1 MTAESQ
7 DLRSDSSIGY
17 FGIRLLPEP
26 SLNRFAV
33 RIATLLAP
41 TALGAQ
47 GMSPAPAN
55 DIRPSIPLNGSQL
68 RAEAALD
75 TAALNTLKWREVGPF
90 RGGRSVAV
98 AGSAARPNEYYM
110 GTVGGGVFKTLDGGQ
125 SWAAITDKYFG
136 GTIGGI
142 AVAPS
147 SPDVVYVGGGEYALR
162 GNVSHGEGVWK
173 STDAGKTWTSLGL
186 KLTRQISRV
195 LVHPTN
201 PAIVYVAAQ
210 GNVWAPTPER
220 GVYRSRDGGKNWS
233 KILFRND
240 STGAADL
247 AFDPSNPDVLY
258 AAFWQA
264 GRTPWMLNSGGAG
277 SGVFKSTNGGDT
289 WTNISHNPGMPAGIF
304 GNIGLTVS
312 AANHNRVFAIIEAD
326 SGGVY
331 RSDDAGATWQRTNAD
346 RSLRQRAWYYS
357 KIHADPQDTNVV
369 YVNNVNFNKSTDGG
383 KTFRPVRGIPH
394 GDSHDFWIAP
404 NDNKRMIESDDGGAS
419 VSTDGGRTWSDED
432 FATAQFYHV
441 ITTNHFPY
449 QICGAQQDNST
460 LCGPSR
466 KAGGI
471 DVRDWVEAG
480 GGESGYIASRADDPD
495 VVYAGSYGALLTRKD
510 LRTGLT
516 RNINP
521 WPDNPMGHSAIDLK
535 YRFQWTYPIV
545 LSPHNPS
552 VLYATSNYVH
562 RTTNDGQSWDVISPD
577 LTRND
582 PKTLGPS
589 GGPLTKD
596 QTSVEYYGVIFA
608 FAESPKQKG
617 VLWAGSDDGLIH
629 VSRDN
634 GKTWQNVTPK
644 DMAIYTRVSLIEPS
658 RYAAGTAYVAANR
671 FQLDDMRPYL
681 WKTSDFGATWK
692 RIDAGI
698 DATEFTRAIREDDE
712 RQGQLYVG
720 TERGVWFSH
729 DDGSSWQRLQL
740 NLPPV
745 PVHDLAVKE
754 GDLIA
759 ATHGRSFWV
768 IDDIS
773 ALRQMTPALT
783 AEDAHLFK
791 PRDAYRVSFGG
802 GRGGGGGGRG
812 AAPGAVAGPP
822 VHPIAASPAGGPVVS
837 YWLKRPSREVVLEFM
852 DAKGKLIRSFTSKQD
867 SATAA
872 DSVARAARSRV
883 RVDSL
888 VKSGISSDSAE
899 RLVRRTATTSDAAP
913 AFDEDGPI
921 RTPPPPRVPNKAG
934 INAFNWNM
942 RYPDASTFEGLIM
955 WAGGT
960 QGPTA
965 PPGTYQV
972 RMIVD
977 GKPVGTQSFGL
988 KKDPRTKATAADLA
1002 AQFAFLINVRD
1013 RTTAANDAVKTVRW
1027 VKSQLDD
1034 REKRLT
1040 GQAKSDFQAQAAP
1053 LRAELSVV
1061 EDSVYQTKNR
1071 SGQDPLNYPIRLN
1084 NKIAALAG
1092 VAGSAEA
1099 APTKQTTDVYTGL
1112 SKQLDVE
1119 LVQMKKVLDT
1129 RLPSIN
1135 LLLRKSSLPE
1145 IVPRP
1150 ADVPAPPGTISDDV
1164 E

>member
-1 MTAESQ
+1 M
-7 DLRSDSSIGY
+7 RST
-17 FGIRLLPEP
+17 F
-26 SLNRFAV
+26 FCA
-33 RIATLLAP
+33 LLAC
-41 TALGAQ
+41 
-47 GMSPAPAN
+47 S
-55 DIRPSIPLNGSQL
+55 PSISVIAAQAPLPTMP
-68 RAEAALD
+68 LD
-75 TAALNTLKWREVGPF
+75 TLALRTLRWREAGPF

-98 AGSAARPNEYYM
+98 AGSDARPGEYYM
-110 GTVGGGVFKTLDGGQ
+110 GTTGGGVFKTLDAGE
-125 SWAAITDKYFG
+125 SWAPITDKYFG

-142 AVAPS
+142 AVSPS
-147 SPDVVYVGGGEYALR
+147 NPDVVYVGGGEYPMR

-173 STDAGKTWTSLGL
+173 SVDAGKTWTSLGL
-186 KLTRQISRV
+186 TLTRQVSRV

-201 PAIVYVAAQ
+201 PDVVYVAAQ
-210 GNVWAPTPER
+210 GNIWAPTPDR
-220 GVYRSRDGGKNWS
+220 GVYRSKDGGRNWE

-247 AFDPSNPDVLY
+247 VFDPSNPSVLY

-264 GRTPWMLNSGGAG
+264 GRTPWMLNSGGRG
-277 SGVFKSTNGGDT
+277 SGVFKSTDGGDH
-289 WTNISHNPGMPAGIF
+289 WTDISHNPGMPEGIF

-312 AANHNRVFAIIEAD
+312 PANHNRVFALIEAD

-331 RSDDAGATWQRTNAD
+331 RSDNAGATWTRVNAD
-346 RSLRQRAWYYS
+346 RALRQRAWYYS
-357 KIHADPQDTNVV
+357 KIHADPKDTNIV

-394 GDSHDFWIAP
+394 SDSHDFWIAS
-404 NDNKRMIESDDGGAS
+404 NNNQRMIEADDGGAS
-419 VSTDGGRTWSDED
+419 VSNDGGKTWSEQD

-480 GGESGYIASRADDPD
+480 GGESGYIASRSDNPD

-510 LRTGLT
+510 LRTGLS

-545 LSPHNPS
+545 LSPFSPN

-617 VLWAGSDDGLIH
+617 VLWAGSDDGLVH

-634 GKTWQNVTPK
+634 GKSWQNVTPK
-644 DMAIYTRVSLIEPS
+644 DMAIYTRVSIIEPS
-658 RYAAGTAYVAANR
+658 RYNAGTAYVAANR
-671 FQLDDMRPYL
+671 FQLDDMKPYL
-681 WKTSDFGATWK
+681 WKTSDFGTTWK

-698 DATEFTRAIREDDE
+698 DQAEFTRAIREDDE

-729 DDGSSWQRLQL
+729 DDGASWQRLQL

-773 ALRQMTPALT
+773 SLRQLTPAVT
-783 AEDAHLFK
+783 QKDAFLFK

-802 GRGGGGGGRG
+802 RGGGGGGGG
-812 AAPGAVAGPP
+812 AAAAAGPA
-822 VHPIAASPAGGPVVS
+822 VHPIAASPNGGPVVS

-852 DAKGKLIRSFTSKQD
+852 DASGTLIRSFTSRQD
-867 SATAA
+867 SVTAA
-872 DSVARAARSRV
+872 DSIARGGRPAAAA
-883 RVDSL
+883 
-888 VKSGISSDSAE
+888 GQPAAE
-899 RLVRRTATTSDAAP
+899 
-913 AFDEDGPI
+913 EDGPV
-921 RTPPPPRVPNKAG
+921 RTPPAPRVANKAG
-934 INAFNWNM
+934 INSFAWNM
-942 RYPDASTFEGLIM
+942 RYPDASSFEGLIM
-955 WAGGT
+955 WAAGT
-960 QGPTA
+960 QGPVA
-965 PPGTYQV
+965 PPGTYKV

-977 GKPVGTQSFGL
+977 GQPVGTEPFVL
-988 KKDPRTKATAADLA
+988 KKDPRTKATQADLD
-1002 AQFAFLINVRD
+1002 AQFAFLQQIRT
-1013 RTTAANDAVKTVRW
+1013 RTTEANDAVKTIRW
-1027 VKSQLDD
+1027 IKAQLDD
-1034 REKRLT
+1034 REKRMT
-1040 GQAKSDFQAQAAP
+1040 GQAQADFHAMAAR
-1053 LRAELSVV
+1053 LRDELSVV

-1099 APTKQTTDVYTGL
+1099 RPTKQTSDVMTVL
-1112 SKQLDVE
+1112 STQLAGE
-1119 LVQMKKVLDT
+1119 LGKMKKSLNS
-1129 RLPSIN
+1129 RLPEIN
-1135 LLLRKSSLPE
+1135 ATLRKVDLPE
-1145 IVPRP
+1145 IVARP
-1150 ADVPAPPGTISDDV
+1150 ADVPAAPGTISEVDADPD
-1164 E
+1164 

>member
-1 MTAESQ
+1 MTRILFRAAA
-7 DLRSDSSIGY
+7 LGAL
-17 FGIRLLPEP
+17 FGP
-26 SLNRFAV
+26 
-33 RIATLLAP
+33 LA
-41 TALGAQ
+41 ALGAQ
-47 GMSPAPAN
+47 RMTPAPAN
-55 DIRPSIPLNGSQL
+55 DTRPSIPLDPGQVRGSSM
-68 RAEAALD
+68 LD
-75 TAALNTLKWREVGPF
+75 TAALNTLKWRELGPF

-98 AGSAARPNEYYM
+98 TGSAARPNEYYM
-110 GTVGGGVFKTLDGGQ
+110 GTTGGGVFKSLDGGQ
-125 SWAAITDKYFG
+125 SWAAVTDKYFG
-136 GTIGGI
+136 GTIGAI
-142 AVAPS
+142 AVSAS
-147 SPDVVYVGGGEYALR
+147 NPDIVYVGGGEYALR

-201 PAIVYVAAQ
+201 PEIVYVAAQ
-210 GNVWAPTPER
+210 GNVWAPTPDR
-220 GVYRSRDGGKNWS
+220 GIYRSRDGGKNWS
-233 KILFRND
+233 KVLFRND
-240 STGAADL
+240 STGASDL
-247 AFDPSNPDVLY
+247 VFDPANPNVLY
-258 AAFWQA
+258 AAFWQV

-277 SGVFKSTNGGDT
+277 SGVFKSTDGGDT
-289 WTNISHNPGMPAGIF
+289 WRDISHNPGMPAGIF

-312 AANHNRVFAIIEAD
+312 AANPNRVFAIIEAD

-331 RSDDAGATWQRTNAD
+331 RSDDGGATWMHTNAD

-357 KIHADPQDTNVV
+357 KIHADPKDTNVV

-404 NDNKRMIESDDGGAS
+404 NDNKRMIEADDGGGS
-419 VSTDGGRTWSDED
+419 VSTDGGRTWTDED

-449 QICGAQQDNST
+449 HICGAQQDNST

-480 GGESGYIASRADDPD
+480 GGESGYIASRSDEPD

-545 LSPHNPS
+545 LSPFNPN

-562 RTTNDGQSWDVISPD
+562 RTTNDGQSWEVISPD

-617 VLWAGSDDGLIH
+617 VLWAGSDDGLVH

-644 DMAIYTRVSLIEPS
+644 DMAVYTRVSIIEPS
-658 RYAAGTAYVAANR
+658 RYNAGTAYIAANR
-671 FQLDDMRPYL
+671 FQLDDMKPYL
-681 WKTSDFGATWK
+681 WKTTDFGKSWM

-698 DATEFTRAIREDDE
+698 DPTEFTRAIREDDE
-712 RQGQLYVG
+712 KQGLLYVG
-720 TERGVWFSH
+720 TERGVWFSN
-729 DDGSSWQRLQL
+729 DDGRDWQRLQL

-745 PVHDLAVKE
+745 PVHDIAVRE

-759 ATHGRSFWV
+759 ATHGRSFWI

-773 ALRQMTPALT
+773 ALRQLTPTLT
-783 AEDAHLFK
+783 AQDAHLFK
-791 PRDAYRVSFGG
+791 PRDAYRVSFAS
-802 GRGGGGGGRG
+802 GRGGGGGGG
-812 AAPGAVAGPP
+812 AGAGAPAGPP
-822 VHPIAASPAGGPVVS
+822 VHPVAASPAGGPVVS
-837 YWLKRPSREVVLEFM
+837 YWLKRPAREVVLEFM
-852 DAKGKLIRSFTSKQD
+852 DAKGKLIKSFTSKQD
-867 SATAA
+867 SVMAA
-872 DSVARAARSRV
+872 DSVTRAARTRT

-888 VKSGISSDSAE
+888 TKTGISADSAE
-899 RLVRRTATTSDAAP
+899 RLVRRTAGAGAGNAGTAP
-913 AFDEDGPI
+913 GAEDDGPS
-921 RTPPPPRVPNKAG
+921 RTPPPPRVPNKVG

-955 WAGGT
+955 WAAGT

-977 GKPVGTQSFGL
+977 GSPVATQSFAL

-1002 AQFAFLINVRD
+1002 AQFAFLVNVRD
-1013 RTTAANDAVKTVRW
+1013 RTTAANDAVKTIRW
-1027 VKSQLDD
+1027 VKSQLAD
-1034 REKRLT
+1034 RERKLT
-1040 GQAKSDFQAQAAP
+1040 GQAKTDFQSQATP
-1053 LRAELSVV
+1053 LRTELSVV
-1061 EDSVYQTKNR
+1061 EDSIYQTKNR

-1099 APTKQTTDVYTGL
+1099 VPTKQTTDVYSGL
-1112 SKQLDVE
+1112 SKQLDGE
-1119 LVQMKKVLDT
+1119 LTKMKKALDS
-1129 RLPSIN
+1129 RLPAVN
-1135 LLLRKSSLPE
+1135 ATLRKAGLPE

-1150 ADVPAPPGTISDDV
+1150 ADVPAPPGTISDNDDADPDGL
-1164 E
+1164 

>member
-1 MTAESQ
+1 
-7 DLRSDSSIGY
+7 L
-17 FGIRLLPEP
+17 IRRFV
-26 SLNRFAV
+26 RFAAFLV
-33 RIATLLAP
+33 PAALA
-41 TALGAQ
+41 AQ
-47 GMSPAPAN
+47 GKAPAPAN
-55 DIRPSIPLNGSQL
+55 DIRPSIPLNGPQL
-68 RAEAALD
+68 RAADVLD

-125 SWAAITDKYFG
+125 SWAAVTDKYFG

-142 AVAPS
+142 AVSPS

-201 PAIVYVAAQ
+201 PDVVYIAAQ

-220 GVYRSRDGGKNWS
+220 GIYRSRDGGRNWS
-233 KILFRND
+233 KVLFRND
-240 STGAADL
+240 STGASDL
-247 AFDPSNPDVLY
+247 AFDPSNPNVLY
-258 AAFWQA
+258 ASFWQA
-264 GRTPWMLNSGGAG
+264 GRTPWMLNSGGEG
-277 SGVFKSTNGGDT
+277 SGVFKSTDGGDT
-289 WTNISHNPGMPAGIF
+289 WTNISHNPGMPSGIF

-331 RSDDAGATWQRTNAD
+331 RSDNAGATWTRTNAD

-357 KIHADPQDTNVV
+357 KIHADPQDTNIV

-404 NDNKRMIESDDGGAS
+404 NDNKRFIEGDDGGAS
-419 VSTDGGRTWSDED
+419 VSTDGGKTWSDED

-441 ITTNHFPY
+441 IATNHFPY

-545 LSPHNPS
+545 LSPHNPN

-582 PKTLGPS
+582 PKTLGAS

-634 GKTWQNVTPK
+634 GKSWKNVTPK

-658 RYAAGTAYVAANR
+658 RYNAGTAYVAANR
-671 FQLDDMRPYL
+671 FQLDDMKPYL
-681 WKTSDFGATWK
+681 WKTSDFGTTWT

-729 DDGSSWQRLQL
+729 DDGASWQRLQL

-745 PVHDLAVKE
+745 PVHDLAIKD

-773 ALRQMTPALT
+773 ALRQMTPTLT
-783 AEDAHLFK
+783 SEDAHLFK

-802 GRGGGGGGRG
+802 GRGGGGGGG
-812 AAPGAVAGPP
+812 ATPGPAAGPA
-822 VHPIAASPAGGPVVS
+822 VHPIAASPTGGPVAN
-837 YWLKRPSREVVLEFM
+837 YWLKRANREVVLEFM

-872 DSVARAARSRV
+872 DSVTRSARSRA

-888 VKSGISSDSAE
+888 VKSGIAADSAD
-899 RLVRRTATTSDAAP
+899 RMVRRTAVTPDAGA
-913 AFDEDGPI
+913 ALDEDGPI
-921 RTPPPPRVPNKAG
+921 RTPPAPRVPNKAG

-977 GKPVGTQSFGL
+977 GKPIGTQSFVL
-988 KKDPRTKATAADLA
+988 KKDPRTKATAEDLA
-1002 AQFAFLINVRD
+1002 SQFAFLINVRD

-1040 GQAKSDFQAQAAP
+1040 GQAKADFQAQAGV

-1112 SKQLDVE
+1112 SRQLDVE
-1119 LVQMKKVLDT
+1119 LTKMKKTLDT
-1129 RLPSIN
+1129 RLPAIN
-1135 LLLRKSSLPE
+1135 LLLRRATLPE

-1150 ADVPAPPGTISDDV
+1150 ADVPSPPGTISDDV
-1164 E
+1164 

>member
-1 MTAESQ
+1 M
-7 DLRSDSSIGY
+7 
-17 FGIRLLPEP
+17 IRRLVC
-26 SLNRFAV
+26 S
-33 RIATLLAP
+33 
-41 TALGAQ
+41 TALLVPAALAAQ
-47 GMSPAPAN
+47 GKAPSPAN
-55 DIRPSIPLNGSQL
+55 DIRPSIPVNGPRL
-68 RAEAALD
+68 GAGDAID

-110 GTVGGGVFKTLDGGQ
+110 GTTGGGVFKTLDGGQ
-125 SWAAITDKYFG
+125 SWAPVTDKYFG

-147 SPDVVYVGGGEYALR
+147 NPDVVYVGGGEYALR

-201 PAIVYVAAQ
+201 PDVVYVAAQ

-233 KILFRND
+233 KVLFRND
-240 STGAADL
+240 STGASDL
-247 AFDPSNPDVLY
+247 AFDPSNPNVLY

-264 GRTPWMLNSGGAG
+264 GRTPWMLNSGGEG
-277 SGVFKSTNGGDT
+277 SGVFKSTDGGDT
-289 WTNISHNPGMPAGIF
+289 WTNISHNPGMPSGIF

-331 RSDDAGATWQRTNAD
+331 RSDDAGATWTRTNAD

-394 GDSHDFWIAP
+394 GDSHDFWVAP

-419 VSTDGGRTWSDED
+419 VSTDGGRTWSEQD

-441 ITTNHFPY
+441 LATNHFPY

-545 LSPHNPS
+545 LSPFSPN

-562 RTTNDGQSWDVISPD
+562 RTTNDGQSWEVISPD

-582 PKTLGPS
+582 PKTLGAS

-634 GKTWQNVTPK
+634 GKSWKNVTPK

-658 RYAAGTAYVAANR
+658 RYNAGTAYVAANR
-671 FQLDDMRPYL
+671 FQLDDMKPYL
-681 WKTSDFGATWK
+681 WKTADYGTTWT

-698 DATEFTRAIREDDE
+698 DPTEFTRAIREDDE
-712 RQGQLYVG
+712 KQGLLYVG
-720 TERGVWFSH
+720 TERGVWFSR

-740 NLPPV
+740 NLPFV

-773 ALRQMTPALT
+773 ALRQMTPTLT

-791 PRDAYRVSFGG
+791 PRDAYRVTFGG
-802 GRGGGGGGRG
+802 GRGGGGGGG
-812 AAPGAVAGPP
+812 GSAPGAGAGPA

-837 YWLKRPSREVVLEFM
+837 YWLKRANREVVLEFM
-852 DAKGKLIRSFTSKQD
+852 DARGSLIKSFTSKQD
-867 SATAA
+867 SAAAA
-872 DSVARAARSRV
+872 DSVTRFARSRA

-888 VKSGISSDSAE
+888 VRGGISPDSAE
-899 RLVRRTATTSDAAP
+899 RLVRRTTATPDAAA

-934 INAFNWNM
+934 INSFNWNM
-942 RYPDASTFEGLIM
+942 RYQDASTFEGLIM

-972 RMIVD
+972 RMVVD
-977 GKPVGTQSFGL
+977 GRPVATQSFVL
-988 KKDPRTKATAADLA
+988 KKDPRTKATPADLA

-1034 REKRLT
+1034 REKRLS
-1040 GQAKSDFQAQAAP
+1040 GQARADFQAQAAV
-1053 LRAELSVV
+1053 LRAELSIV

-1112 SKQLDVE
+1112 SRQLDVE
-1119 LVQMKKVLDT
+1119 LTKMKKTLDT

-1135 LLLRKSSLPE
+1135 VLLRKATLPE

-1150 ADVPAPPGTISDDV
+1150 VDVPAPPGTISDDV

>member
-1 MTAESQ
+1 ML
-7 DLRSDSSIGY
+7 LRLACGCGY
-17 FGIRLLPEP
+17 FDSTRLQPEP
-26 SLNRFAV
+26 LLVIRSSLRV
-33 RIATLLAP
+33 ATLVALAAP
-41 TALGAQ
+41 LAAQ
-47 GMSPAPAN
+47 RITPAPAN
-55 DIRPSIPLNGSQL
+55 DTRPSIPVQPGTLAASSQ
-68 RAEAALD
+68 LD
-75 TAALNTLKWREVGPF
+75 TAALNSLKWRELGPY

-98 AGSAARPNEYYM
+98 AGSAGRPNEYYM

-136 GTIGGI
+136 GTIG
-142 AVAPS
+142 AVAVSAS

-173 STDAGKTWTSLGL
+173 STDGGKSWLSLGL
-186 KLTRQISRV
+186 KATRQISRV

-201 PAIVYVAAQ
+201 PDVVYVAAQ
-210 GNVWAPTPER
+210 GNVWAPTADR
-220 GVYRSRDGGKNWS
+220 GVYRSRDGGKNWN
-233 KILFRND
+233 KVLFRND
-240 STGAADL
+240 STGASDL
-247 AFDPSNPDVLY
+247 AFDPSNPNVLY

-277 SGVFKSTNGGDT
+277 SGVFKSTDGGDN
-289 WTNISHNPGMPAGIF
+289 WTNISHNPGMPSGIF

-312 AANHNRVFAIIEAD
+312 AANPRRVFAIIEAD

-331 RSDDAGATWQRTNAD
+331 RSDDAGATWARTNSD

-357 KIHADPQDTNVV
+357 KIHADPIDTNIV

-419 VSTDGGRTWSDED
+419 VSTDGGRTWTDED

-441 ITTNHFPY
+441 ITTGHFPY
-449 QICGAQQDNST
+449 QVCGAQQDNST

-471 DVRDWVEAG
+471 DTRDWVEAG
-480 GGESGYIASRADDPD
+480 GGESGYIASRSDNPD

-545 LSPHNPS
+545 LSPFSPN

-562 RTTNDGQSWDVISPD
+562 RTTNDGQSWEVISPD

-582 PKTLGPS
+582 PKTLGAS

-617 VLWAGSDDGLIH
+617 VLWAGSDDGLVH

-634 GKTWQNVTPK
+634 GKSWQDVTPK

-658 RYAAGTAYVAANR
+658 RYSAGTAYMAANR
-671 FQLDDMRPYL
+671 FQLNDDRPLL
-681 WKTSDFGATWK
+681 WKTTNFGATWT

-712 RQGQLYVG
+712 QRGHLYVG

-729 DDGSSWQRLQL
+729 DDGASWQRLQL

-745 PVHDLAVKE
+745 PVHDLAIKD

-802 GRGGGGGGRG
+802 GRFGGGGGG
-812 AAPGAVAGPP
+812 AAPGAAAGPP
-822 VHPIAASPAGGPVVS
+822 VHPVAASPAGGPVVS
-837 YWLKRPSREVVLEFM
+837 YWLKQANREVVLEFM
-852 DAKGKLIRSFTSKQD
+852 DAKGQLIKRFTSRQD
-867 SATAA
+867 SSTAA
-872 DSVARAARSRV
+872 DSVTRAARMRT

-888 VKSGISSDSAE
+888 VRTGMAADSAD
-899 RLVRRTATTSDAAP
+899 RMVRRTAAAGASDAAA
-913 AFDEDGPI
+913 AFNSEDDGPI
-921 RTPPPPRVPNKAG
+921 RTPPAPRVPNRAG

-942 RYPDASTFEGLIM
+942 RYADASTFEGLIM

-972 RMIVD
+972 RMLVD
-977 GKPVGTQSFGL
+977 GKPVSTQSFAL
-988 KKDPRTKATAADLA
+988 RKDPRTTATPADLA
-1002 AQFAFLINVRD
+1002 EQFRFLINVRD

-1040 GQAKSDFQAQAAP
+1040 GQAKTDFQSQAAP

-1084 NKIAALAG
+1084 NKIAALGG
-1092 VAGSAEA
+1092 VAGSSEA
-1099 APTKQTTDVYTGL
+1099 APTRQTTVVYGTL
-1112 SKQLDVE
+1112 SKQLDVQ
-1119 LVQMKKVLDT
+1119 LTAMKKSLDA
-1129 RLPSIN
+1129 RLPAVN
-1135 LLLRKSSLPE
+1135 ATLRKAGLPE

-1150 ADVPAPPGTISDDV
+1150 ADVPAPPGTISNN
-1164 E
+1164 

>member
-1 MTAESQ
+1 MN
-7 DLRSDSSIGY
+7 R
-17 FGIRLLPEP
+17 RLA
-26 SLNRFAV
+26 FFV
-33 RIATLLAP
+33 LLAP
-41 TALGAQ
+41 AALGAQ
-47 GMSPAPAN
+47 GKAPSPAN
-55 DIRPSIPLNGSQL
+55 DIRPSIPLDGPQL
-68 RAEAALD
+68 TAGALD
-75 TAALNTLKWREVGPF
+75 TAALNSLKWREVGPY

-98 AGSAARPNEYYM
+98 AGSAARPSEYYM
-110 GTVGGGVFKTLDGGQ
+110 GTTGGGVFKTLDGGQ
-125 SWAAITDKYFG
+125 SWAPVTDKYFG

-147 SPDVVYVGGGEYALR
+147 NPDVVYVGGGEYALR

-186 KLTRQISRV
+186 KPTRQISRV

-201 PAIVYVAAQ
+201 PDVVYIAAQ
-210 GNVWAPTPER
+210 GNVWAPTADR
-220 GVYRSRDGGKNWS
+220 GVYRSRDGGKNWT
-233 KILFRND
+233 KVLFRND
-240 STGAADL
+240 STGASDL
-247 AFDPSNPDVLY
+247 AFDPANPNVLY

-277 SGVFKSTNGGDT
+277 SGVFKSTDGGDT
-289 WTNISHNPGMPAGIF
+289 WRDISHNPGMPAGLF

-312 AANHNRVFAIIEAD
+312 AANPNLVFAIIEAD

-331 RSDDAGATWQRTNAD
+331 RSTDGGATWARTNAD

-419 VSTDGGRTWSDED
+419 VSTDGGRTWTDED

-441 ITTNHFPY
+441 IATNHFPY

-480 GGESGYIASRADDPD
+480 GGESGYIASRSDDPD

-545 LSPHNPS
+545 LSPHNPN

-562 RTTNDGQSWDVISPD
+562 RTTNDGQSWEVISPD

-582 PKTLGPS
+582 PKTLGAS

-634 GKTWQNVTPK
+634 GKTWKNITPK

-658 RYAAGTAYVAANR
+658 HFNAGTAYVAANR
-671 FQLDDMRPYL
+671 FQLNDDKPYL
-681 WKTSDFGATWK
+681 WKTADYGTTWT

-698 DATEFTRAIREDDE
+698 DPTEFTRAIREDDE

-745 PVHDLAVKE
+745 PVHDLAVHE

-773 ALRQMTPALT
+773 ALRQMTPTLT

-802 GRGGGGGGRG
+802 RGFGGGGGG
-812 AAPGAVAGPP
+812 AAPGAAAGPA
-822 VHPIAASPAGGPVVS
+822 VHPIATSPTGGPVVS
-837 YWLKRPSREVVLEFM
+837 YWLKRPNREVVLEFM
-852 DAKGKLIRSFTSKQD
+852 DANGHLIRSFTSRQD

-872 DSVARAARSRV
+872 DSVTRAARSRT

-888 VKSGISSDSAE
+888 VRAGVPADSAE
-899 RLVRRTATTSDAAP
+899 RMVLRTSASNADAGA

-977 GKPVGTQSFGL
+977 GKAVSTERFVL

-1040 GQAKSDFQAQAAP
+1040 GQAKADFQAQAAP

-1099 APTKQTTDVYTGL
+1099 APTRQTTDVYTGL

-1119 LVQMKKVLDT
+1119 LTKMKKSLDA
-1129 RLPSIN
+1129 RLPAIN
-1135 LLLRKSSLPE
+1135 LLLRKATLPE

>member
-1 MTAESQ
+1 MI
-7 DLRSDSSIGY
+7 RRFSSLVA
-17 FGIRLLPEP
+17 FLVP
-26 SLNRFAV
+26 A
-33 RIATLLAP
+33 ALA
-41 TALGAQ
+41 AQ
-47 GMSPAPAN
+47 GRAPSSPN
-55 DIRPSIPLNGSQL
+55 DVRPSIPLNGPQL
-68 RAEAALD
+68 RADATLD
-75 TAALNTLKWREVGPF
+75 TAALNSLKWREVGPF

-98 AGSAARPNEYYM
+98 AGSATRPNEYYM
-110 GTVGGGVFKTLDGGQ
+110 GTAGGGVFKTLDGGQ

-147 SPDVVYVGGGEYALR
+147 NPDIVYVGGGEYALR

-201 PAIVYVAAQ
+201 PDVVYIAAQ
-210 GNVWAPTPER
+210 GNVWAPTPDR

-233 KILFRND
+233 KVIFRND
-240 STGAADL
+240 STGASDL
-247 AFDPSNPDVLY
+247 AFDPANPNVLY

-277 SGVFKSTNGGDT
+277 SGVFKSTDGGDS
-289 WTNISHNPGMPAGIF
+289 WRDISHNPGMPAGIF

-312 AANHNRVFAIIEAD
+312 AANPNLVFAIIEAD

-331 RSDDAGATWQRTNAD
+331 RSNDGGATWARTNAD
-346 RSLRQRAWYYS
+346 RALRQRAWYYS

-369 YVNNVNFNKSTDGG
+369 YVNNVNFSKSADGG

-404 NDNKRMIESDDGGAS
+404 NDNKRFIESDDGGAS

-441 ITTNHFPY
+441 IATNHFPY

-480 GGESGYIASRADDPD
+480 GGESGYIASRTDDPD

-535 YRFQWTYPIV
+535 YRFQWTFPIV
-545 LSPHNPS
+545 LSPHNQN

-562 RTTNDGQSWDVISPD
+562 RTMNDGQSWEVISPD

-582 PKTLGPS
+582 PKTLGAS

-634 GKTWQNVTPK
+634 GKSWKNVTPK

-658 RYAAGTAYVAANR
+658 RYNAGTAYVAANR
-671 FQLDDMRPYL
+671 FQLDDMKPYL

-698 DATEFTRAIREDDE
+698 DPTEFTRAIREDDE

-729 DDGSSWQRLQL
+729 DDGASWQRLQL

-745 PVHDLAVKE
+745 PVHDLAIKD

-773 ALRQMTPALT
+773 ALRQLTPTLT

-802 GRGGGGGGRG
+802 GRGGGGGGG
-812 AAPGAVAGPP
+812 AAMGAAAGPP
-822 VHPIAASPAGGPVVS
+822 VHPVAASPAGGPVVN
-837 YWLKRPSREVVLEFM
+837 YWLKRPSREVVLEFL
-852 DAKGKLIRSFTSKQD
+852 DAKGTLIRSFTSRQD
-867 SATAA
+867 SASAA
-872 DSVARAARSRV
+872 DSVTRSVRARA

-888 VKSGISSDSAE
+888 VKSGVAADSAE
-899 RLVRRTATTSDAAP
+899 RLVGRTAATPDAATS
-913 AFDEDGPI
+913 FDEDGPI
-921 RTPPPPRVPNKAG
+921 RTPPPPRVPNKVG

-977 GKPVGTQSFGL
+977 GKPVATQSFAL

-1027 VKSQLDD
+1027 VKAQLDD

-1099 APTKQTTDVYTGL
+1099 APTKQTTDVYSGL
-1112 SKQLDVE
+1112 AKQLDVE
-1119 LVQMKKVLDT
+1119 LTKMKKTLDA

-1135 LLLRKSSLPE
+1135 LLLRKATLPE

-1164 E
+1164 D

>member
-1 MTAESQ
+1 MTRHLVRAAA
-7 DLRSDSSIGY
+7 
-17 FGIRLLPEP
+17 FGAL
-26 SLNRFAV
+26 FAP
-33 RIATLLAP
+33 LAV
-41 TALGAQ
+41 LGAQ
-47 GMSPAPAN
+47 RPAPGSAN
-55 DIRPSIPLNGSQL
+55 DTRPSIPLDGKL
-68 RAEAALD
+68 RAGDPLD
-75 TAALNTLKWREVGPF
+75 TAALNTLKWRELGPF

-98 AGSAARPNEYYM
+98 AGSVAHPSEYYM
-110 GTVGGGVFKTLDGGQ
+110 GTVGGGVFKSLDAGQ
-125 SWAAITDKYFG
+125 SWAAVTDKYFG
-136 GTIGGI
+136 GTIGAI
-142 AVAPS
+142 AVSAS

-186 KLTRQISRV
+186 KATRQISRV

-201 PAIVYVAAQ
+201 PDIVYVAAQ
-210 GNVWAPTPER
+210 GDVWAPTPDR

-233 KILFRND
+233 KVLFRND
-240 STGAADL
+240 STGASDL
-247 AFDPSNPDVLY
+247 AFDPSNPNVLY
-258 AAFWQA
+258 AAFWQV

-277 SGVFKSTNGGDT
+277 SGVFKSIDGGDT
-289 WTNISHNPGMPAGIF
+289 WRDISHNPGMPGGIF

-312 AANHNRVFAIIEAD
+312 AANPNLVFAIIEAD

-331 RSDDAGATWQRTNAD
+331 RSNDGGATWTRTNAD
-346 RSLRQRAWYYS
+346 RALRQRAWYYS
-357 KIHADPQDTNVV
+357 KIHADPKDTNVV

-383 KTFRPVRGIPH
+383 KTFRPVRSIPH

-419 VSTDGGRTWSDED
+419 VSMDGGKTWSDED

-471 DVRDWVEAG
+471 DARDWVEAG
-480 GGESGYIASRADDPD
+480 GGESGYIASRSDNPD
-495 VVYAGSYGALLTRKD
+495 IVYAGSYGALLTRKD

-535 YRFQWTYPIV
+535 YRFQWTFPIV
-545 LSPHNPS
+545 LSPFSPN

-562 RTTNDGQSWDVISPD
+562 RTTNDGQSWEVISPD

-634 GKTWQNVTPK
+634 GASWQDVTPK
-644 DMAIYTRVSLIEPS
+644 DMAIYTRVSIIEPS
-658 RYAAGTAYVAANR
+658 HFNAGTAYVAANR
-671 FQLDDMRPYL
+671 FQLSDDKPYL
-681 WKTSDFGATWK
+681 WKTTDYGRSWT
-692 RIDAGI
+692 RLDAGI
-698 DATEFTRAIREDDE
+698 DPTEFTRAIREDPE
-712 RQGQLYVG
+712 KQGQLYVG

-729 DDGSSWQRLQL
+729 DDGATWQRLQF

-745 PVHDLAVKE
+745 PVHDLAIKE

-759 ATHGRSFWV
+759 ATHGRSFWI

-773 ALRQMTPALT
+773 ALRQMTPTLT

-791 PRDAYRVSFGG
+791 PRDAYRVSFAS
-802 GRGGGGGGRG
+802 GRGGGGG
-812 AAPGAVAGPP
+812 APAPGAAAGPP
-822 VHPIAASPAGGPVVS
+822 VHPVAASPAGGPVVS
-837 YWLKRPSREVVLEFM
+837 YWLKRPNREVMLEFM
-852 DAKGKLIRSFTSKQD
+852 DAKGQLIKRFTSRQD
-867 SATAA
+867 STQAA
-872 DSVARAARSRV
+872 DSVTRAARMRT

-888 VKSGISSDSAE
+888 VRSGIPSDSAE
-899 RLVRRTATTSDAAP
+899 RMARRAVAGAGDAVAP
-913 AFDEDGPI
+913 VGGEDDGPI
-921 RTPPPPRVPNKAG
+921 RTPPPPRVPNKVG
-934 INAFNWNM
+934 INVFNWNM
-942 RYPDASTFEGLIM
+942 RYPDAPTFEGLIM

-972 RMIVD
+972 RLLVD
-977 GKPVGTQSFGL
+977 GKPVATQSFAL
-988 KKDPRTKATAADLA
+988 KKDPRTTATPADLA

-1013 RTTAANDAVKTVRW
+1013 RTTAANNAVKTIRW

-1034 REKRLT
+1034 REKKLA
-1040 GQAKSDFQAQAAP
+1040 GPAKTEFQAQAAP

-1099 APTKQTTDVYTGL
+1099 APTRQTTEVYTVL
-1112 SKQLDVE
+1112 SKQLDVQ
-1119 LVQMKKVLDT
+1119 LTTMKKSLDA
-1129 RLPSIN
+1129 RLPAVN
-1135 LLLRKSSLPE
+1135 VTLRKAGLPE
-1145 IVPRP
+1145 IVARP
-1150 ADVPAPPGTISDDV
+1150 ADVPAPPGTISDDI
-1164 E
+1164 